1 MEMLYVLY
9 QRGDLL
15 KAAYNLPCFFTKW
28 DKGRLFLGGKHYD
41 LNSRK
46 DAKTQRRELKKVL
59 SWLFCPDSS
68 EGGLYSTSNET
79 KFNNSMKKRNDQKK
93 G

>member
-1 MEMLYVLY
+1 MLYVLY

-46 DAKTQRRELKKVL
+46 DAKERGGKSL
-59 SWLFCPDSS
+59 SKISYQYRLF
-68 EGGLYSTSNET
+68 LNKNQNEI
-79 KFNNSMKKRNDQKK
+79 
-93 G
+93 

>member
-28 DKGRLFLGGKHYD
+28 DKGRLFLGAKHYGIYFTQ
-41 LNSRK
+41 SRE
-46 DAKTQRRELKKVL
+46 DAKEKVKL
-59 SWLFCPDSS
+59 MFL
-68 EGGLYSTSNET
+68 
-79 KFNNSMKKRNDQKK
+79 
-93 G
+93 